1 MQVQAGRPTR
11 RRLLTTG
18 IAAGA
23 TLAAPGLLRAQAP
36 DPVQIGIVHPV
47 EGFFGY
53 AGRQCRAGVE
63 LAISDI
69 NDSGG
74 IPAMDGARLEAV
86 FVDAPVNPA
95 QAMPR
100 VDDLAERGVTALVGA
115 YASTI
120 TLAVTQAARRH
131 GLAVA
136 VDVAVSDRIVQ
147 RNLPNVFRLGAG
159 YSILASAL
167 AAQLA
172 ALGRRSD
179 PITRAMI
186 VHVDA
191 PYGVGVVR
199 RMRQLL
205 DVAGVEIVSVQPQ
218 SPGLE
223 DYTRFVR
230 SVESERPGIL
240 IPALFYNDF
249 ANMKR
254 ALDGVAA
261 RPRLV
266 AGLHAGPASS
276 PLFLKEFPGF
286 SEGVVD
292 STHWYDPASEIQARR
307 IARSEERGIDYGH
320 EVFMAANAVYLLA
333 DAIGRAGSRERDAVQ
348 AAMLSSTFAGHGM
361 PYGPTRF
368 IEGQNIGATAALT
381 QVQDGAIRLIGPA
394 GFSDSALR
402 VGPLPPPELTTEDG
416 SVSEGT
422 LDESDAGDAPEPDFS
437 TLQETPTDNPA
448 DAALPEPSPPPETP
462 AQDP

>member
-1 MQVQAGRPTR
+1 MS
-11 RRLLTTG
+11 L
-18 IAAGA
+18 AASA
-23 TLAAPGLLRAQAP
+23 TLAMPGVLRAQSPEA
-36 DPVQIGIVHPV
+36 VKIGVVHPV

-63 LAISDI
+63 LAIADI
-69 NDSGG
+69 NESGG
-74 IPAMDGARLEAV
+74 IAALDGAQLEAV
-86 FVDAPVNPA
+86 FVDAPVNPEA
-95 QAMPR
+95 VMPR
-100 VDDLAERGVTALVGA
+100 IDDLAERDVIGLVGA

-120 TLAVTQAARRH
+120 TMAVTQAASRH
-131 GLAVA
+131 GLPVA
-136 VDVAVSDRIVQ
+136 VDVAVSDRLVQ

-159 YSILASAL
+159 YTMLADAL

-172 ALGRRSD
+172 ALGRRID

-230 SVESERPGIL
+230 AVEADRPGIL
-240 IPALFYNDF
+240 IPALFYSDF

-261 RPRLV
+261 RPRVV
-266 AGLHAGPASS
+266 AALHGGPTSS

-292 STHWYDPASEIQARR
+292 STHWYDPASNVQAGR
-307 IARSEERGIDYGH
+307 IASSDQRGIDYGH

-348 AAMLSSTFAGHGM
+348 AAMLSSTFSGHGM

-368 IEGQNIGATAALT
+368 VDGQNIGATAALT
-381 QVQDGAIRLIGPA
+381 QVQDGEIRLIGPA
-394 GFSDSALR
+394 GFSDADLR
-402 VGPLPPPELTTEDG
+402 VGPPPPPLDVTAPNGESPETLAEDG
-416 SVSEGT
+416 AT
-422 LDESDAGDAPEPDFS
+422 PDFS
-437 TLQETPTDNPA
+437 TLQDTPVDGPSAETA
-448 DAALPEPSPPPETP
+448 PESPPTVETLP
-462 AQDP
+462 QDR

>member
-1 MQVQAGRPTR
+1 MGV
-11 RRLLTTG
+11 
-18 IAAGA
+18 AAGA
-23 TLAAPGLLRAQAP
+23 TLAAPGILRAQRPEA
-36 DPVQIGIVHPV
+36 VRIGVVHPV

-63 LAISDI
+63 LAIADI
-69 NDSGG
+69 NESGG
-74 IPAMDGARLEAV
+74 IAALDGAPLEAV
-86 FVDAPVNPA
+86 FVDAPVNPEA
-95 QAMPR
+95 VMPR
-100 VDDLAERGVTALVGA
+100 IDDLATRNVSALVGA

-120 TLAVTQAARRH
+120 TLAVTKAAAGH
-131 GLAVA
+131 GLPVA

-159 YSILASAL
+159 YSVLADAL

-172 ALGRRSD
+172 ALGRRRD

-218 SPGLE
+218 SPGFE

-230 SVESERPGIL
+230 AIEADRPGIL
-240 IPALFYNDF
+240 IPALFYSDF

-261 RPRLV
+261 RPRVV
-266 AGLHAGPASS
+266 AALHGGPTSS

-292 STHWYDPASEIQARR
+292 STHWYHPASGIQAGR
-307 IARSEERGIDYGH
+307 IAGSSERGIDYGH

-333 DAIGRAGSRERDAVQ
+333 DAIGRAASRERDAVQ
-348 AAMLSSTFAGHGM
+348 AAMLSSTFSDHGM

-368 IEGQNIGATAALT
+368 VNGQNIGAAAALT
-381 QVQDGAIRLIGPA
+381 QVQEGEIRLIGPA
-394 GFSDSALR
+394 GFADAELR
-402 VGPLPPPELTTEDG
+402 VGPPPPPLEADDWTG
-416 SVSEGT
+416 SEAGT
-422 LDESDAGDAPEPDFS
+422 LEDDGAVPDFS
-437 TLQETPTDNPA
+437 TLQETPLDEPGAPA
-448 DAALPEPSPPPETP
+448 APESPPAVEAPSP
-462 AQDP
+462 DG